1 MCYNCI
7 VSGKLVDV
15 ENNQERWMQLARLA
29 ASEQDP
35 KKLLALVIEI
45 NQLLEQK
52 QERLNNLQTDPAKP
66 SI

>member
-35 KKLLALVIEI
+35 KKLLGLVIEI
-45 NQLLEQK
+45 NQLLAEK
-52 QERLNNLQTDPAKP
+52 QERLNHLQTDRAKP

>member
-52 QERLNNLQTDPAKP
+52 QERLNHLQTDPAKL